1 MLALTR
7 RIGEEIIIDRGVRVV
22 VLAVHGRR
30 VRLGIEAPP
39 DVRVDRKEIHQRR
52 ARRSPV
58 LAGVNGSLEP
68 QP

>member
-30 VRLGIEAPP
+30 VRLGVQAPP
-39 DVRVDRKEIHQRR
+39 NVRVDRKEVHQARS
-52 ARRSPV
+52 RRSHV
-58 LAGVNGSLEP
+58 LAGVNGSDESRP
-68 QP
+68 